1 MWITVFIHFFIHRL
15 WMKKCGRNGLIHWF
29 IHIVHILVCG
39 LRGLHSSKRV
49 GCFVDCDKTAKNDGV
64 WQKNA
69 GVFKI
74 GNHLKYTEYSEN
86 FS

>member
-1 MWITVFIHFFIHRL
+1 MPEEMDLYTGLSTLSTFQCVDYMVYIVQ
-15 WMKKCGRNGLIHWF
+15 KKNGR
-29 IHIVHILVCG
+29 
-39 LRGLHSSKRV
+39 
-49 GCFVDCDKTAKNDGV
+49 FVDCDKTAKNDGV

-86 FS
+86 SS

>member
-1 MWITVFIHFFIHRL
+1 MENWLVLKSYPHYPQGNMCFWGITICE
-15 WMKKCGRNGLIHWF
+15 KKNGR
-29 IHIVHILVCG
+29 
-39 LRGLHSSKRV
+39 
-49 GCFVDCDKTAKNDGV
+49 FVDCDKTAKNDGV

>member
-1 MWITVFIHFFIHRL
+1 MDLYTDLSTLSTILCVDYVVYIVL
-15 WMKKCGRNGLIHWF
+15 KKNGR
-29 IHIVHILVCG
+29 
-39 LRGLHSSKRV
+39 
-49 GCFVDCDKTAKNDGV
+49 FVDCDKTAKNDGV

-86 FS
+86 SS

>member
-1 MWITVFIHFFIHRL
+1 MDYVVYIVQ
-15 WMKKCGRNGLIHWF
+15 KKNGR
-29 IHIVHILVCG
+29 
-39 LRGLHSSKRV
+39 
-49 GCFVDCDKTAKNDGV
+49 FVDCDKTAKNDGV

-86 FS
+86 SF